1 MKDQEHVKGN
11 ASVQGGSTSDRN
23 FNDLKEANEQRGGNN
38 GDGQRSDQAW
48 NRNSVHK
55 PKRRML

>member
-1 MKDQEHVKGN
+1 MKEQQHVKGN

-23 FNDLKEANEQRGGNN
+23 FIDLKEAKQERGVSN
-38 GDGQRSDQAW
+38 GGGQRSDQTW
-48 NRNSVHK
+48 NRDSVHK